1 MSFHL
6 GKPILIMM
14 LIAVASGL
22 AVLGQRDEKQ
32 ADLTVWVFNK
42 SHAQAYRLIAP
53 EFTRRTGLSVDVKLI
68 ASRALNVRLESI
80 FMSGTA
86 DSAAPDLVEIEIS
99 DVGKYF
105 RPPIREMGF
114 IALNDLLKASGYD
127 RRIPTSRFA
136 PWSKEGVIFGV
147 PHDVH
152 PVSIVFRDDL
162 FREVGIDLSAA
173 KTWTQFQEMC
183 LLFQE
188 RWRAKDAKKY
198 AHRHAMELRE
208 NNPDQLLMMLLQR
221 GINLIDDFGRV
232 HVAEEKV
239 IQTAAFYS
247 QLVVGP
253 RKIGAE
259 GSIASGGWVQDFLD
273 GNICALMTPDW
284 RVAEYREYVP
294 SLAGKLRMMPL
305 PVFEAGD
312 APTSTWG
319 GTMMG
324 ITKSS
329 KRQKD
334 AWELLQ
340 FLYFSRDGIEAG
352 RRYTDIVPP
361 VKEFWNDEVY
371 QRPDPFFRD
380 EKGSPQKIG
389 RMYVQLAQQIPPRY
403 VTPAT
408 TMAQTQLSFVM
419 AAANRHLR
427 QHGTEGL
434 EEVCRYWLRAAA
446 EDLKGRIEHG
456 KFEQ

>member
-6 GKPILIMM
+6 GKPILVMM
-14 LIAVASGL
+14 LIAAGSGL
-22 AVLGQRDEKQ
+22 AILGQRGERR
-32 ADLTVWVFNK
+32 ADLTVWVFHD
-42 SHAQAYRLIAP
+42 SHAQAYRSIAP

-80 FMSGTA
+80 FMSGLA
-86 DSAAPDLVEIEIS
+86 DSTAPDLVEIEIS

-105 RPPIREMGF
+105 RPPLREMGF
-114 IALNDLLKASGYD
+114 VALDDLLKESGYD
-127 RRIPTSRFA
+127 RRIVASRFA

-162 FREVGIDLSAA
+162 FREVGIDLGEA
-173 KTWTQFQEMC
+173 KTWGQFQERC

-198 AHRHAMELRE
+198 SHRHAMELRE

-239 IQTAAFYS
+239 VQTAAFYA

-259 GSIASGGWVQDFLD
+259 GSTASGGWVQDFLE

-284 RVAEYREYVP
+284 RMAEYRQYVP

-305 PVFEAGD
+305 PVFDAGD

-324 ITKSS
+324 IVKSS
-329 KRQKD
+329 KRQKE

-340 FLYFSRDGIEAG
+340 FLYFSREGIEAR

-361 VKEFWNDEVY
+361 VRAFWSDAVY
-371 QRPDPFFRD
+371 QRPDSFFRD
-380 EKGSPQKIG
+380 ENGGPQKIG
-389 RMYVQLAQQIPPRY
+389 EMYVRLAERIPPRY

-408 TMAQTQLSFVM
+408 TMAQTQLSVVM
-419 AAANRHLR
+419 WRANRHLR
-427 QHGTEGL
+427 QHGPDGL
-434 EEVCRYWLRAAA
+434 EDVCRHWLRAAA
-446 EDLKGRIEHG
+446 EDLKGRIKHG